1 MGRTSAELKRVSR
14 ENLMGHWGLAIGAS
28 LLSALIVSAAL
39 TPFFFLMVASRNG
52 AVQSVAYVLA
62 VLILGMVSV
71 IMQCGILK
79 MHLAFSRRANA
90 DLKMMFGEFTRRPE
104 RYVLA
109 YLMVL
114 GISVPCMLPGS
125 ICAVVA
131 TEGGAVLAG
140 MISLVLYLAGAIVL
154 VAVVLRYCLVFL
166 LLVDDSQMNAVEAF
180 RESARRMEGNKGRM
194 LYIYLSF
201 LGWGVLGMLSCGI
214 GMLWI
219 IPYMNQVT
227 VNFYH
232 DVAVEP
238 EQDEM
243 EGIEELY

>member
-1 MGRTSAELKRVSR
+1 MGCTSAELKRISR
-14 ENLMGHWGLAIGAS
+14 GQLTGHWGLAIGAS

-71 IMQCGILK
+71 VMQCGILK

-114 GISVPCMLPGS
+114 GISVPCMLPGG
-125 ICAVVA
+125 ICAIVA
-131 TEGGAVLAG
+131 AEGGTVLAG
-140 MISLVLYLAGAIVL
+140 VISLLLYLAGLIVL
-154 VAVVLRYCLVFL
+154 MAVVLRYSLVFL
-166 LLVDDSQMNAVEAF
+166 LLADDSQMNAVEAF
-180 RESARRMEGNKGRM
+180 RESARRMEGNKGR
-194 LYIYLSF
+194 LFYIYLSF

-232 DVAVEP
+232 DVSAEP

-243 EGIEELY
+243 FDMM

>member
-39 TPFFFLMVASRNG
+39 MPFYFLMVVSRAG

-71 IMQCGILK
+71 IMQCGILR

-109 YLMVL
+109 YLMVF
-114 GISVPCMLPGS
+114 GISLPCMLPGG
-125 ICAVVA
+125 ICAIVA
-131 TEGGAVLAG
+131 AEGGAVLAG
-140 MISLVLYLAGAIVL
+140 IISLVLYLAGIIVL
-154 VAVVLRYCLVFL
+154 VAVVLRYSLVFL
-166 LLVDDSQMNAVEAF
+166 LLADDSQMNAMEAF
-180 RESARRMEGNKGRM
+180 RESARRMEGNKGRL

-232 DVAVEP
+232 DVAAEP

-243 EGIEELY
+243 FEMM